1 MRTTAIR
8 TAGTTPSSA
17 LPVADAATTGENT
30 HAATDCHNQRI
41 GVRPAI
47 PAAATVIAD
56 RQAPVMEKP
65 GVLTKNLRFVSTH
78 QDGGQR
84 SRLAVLIE
92 EQTLG
97 PVGQGAGRIEHDIPI
112 STDRPDVITNPAT
125 ALDTN
130 ERRPAEG
137 SDA

>member
-17 LPVADAATTGENT
+17 LPVADAAATGENNL
-30 HAATDCHNQRI
+30 AGTDFHHQRI
-41 GVRPAI
+41 GGRPAL
-47 PAAATVIAD
+47 PAAATGITEPH
-56 RQAPVMEKP
+56 APVMEKP

-84 SRLAVLIE
+84 RRLAVLIE

-130 ERRPAEG
+130 ERRPADG